1 MSSSKVI
8 LIGAISIVFGLY
20 SLSLTRVE
28 ASVGNTVMNISYL
41 QRADLMARAGVQRAL
56 HRWTTGNFEA
66 SYGPIYAGDSS
77 YSTNFFSLYSYT
89 ASTVSPFTIAY
100 LNSIFPSHYNSGV
113 IVKLTI
119 VSHGLYKGPG
129 EPAAFAGHE
138 VTRTAYA
145 EFFNTD
151 IGPGNLDPHWYDVK
165 FKWVRDSVNYIR
177 EHELDSLQQSTNY

>member
-8 LIGAISIVFGLY
+8 LIGAISVVFGLY
-20 SLSLTRVE
+20 ALSLTRVE
-28 ASVGNTVMNISYL
+28 GFVGNSVLNNSYM
-41 QRADLMARAGVQRAL
+41 QRADLTARAGVQRAL
-56 HRWTTGNFEA
+56 HRWTTGNFEL
-66 SYGPIYAGDSS
+66 SYGPIYVGDSS
-77 YSTNFFSLYSYT
+77 YSTNFFSSYFFT
-89 ASTVSPFTIAY
+89 ANSNPTPSWLALHPFYA
-100 LNSIFPSHYNSGV
+100 GG

-145 EFFNTD
+145 EFFYTD
-151 IGPGNLDPHWYDVK
+151 IGPGNTDPHWYDVK